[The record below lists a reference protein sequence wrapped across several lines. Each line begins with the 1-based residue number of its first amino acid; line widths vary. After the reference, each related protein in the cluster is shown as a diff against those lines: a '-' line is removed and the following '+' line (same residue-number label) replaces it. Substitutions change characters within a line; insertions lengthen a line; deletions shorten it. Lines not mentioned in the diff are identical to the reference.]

1 MKVSSRG
8 MRRAGLTIAL
18 LLAGIACVALVLARY
33 FYVPPNV
40 IDVDLGGP
48 YRLYAPDYEDQLVI
62 LYDRGDGLLV
72 GRIGDVVVDVGWN
85 DAYVVATRRPPDQP
99 GGELSY
105 YYIDIAK
112 ETGGGDGGD
121 GTVVGPLTQREFEE
135 AKAALG
141 LPEFTLHYPQ
151 LR

>member
-112 ETGGGDGGD
+112 GSSKRRRRPWVYRSSRCTIRSCAEPLNRPGFSGDS
-121 GTVVGPLTQREFEE
+121 VV
-135 AKAALG
+135 
-141 LPEFTLHYPQ
+141 
-151 LR
+151 